1 MEFRF
6 RQTFRALK
14 SRNYRLI
21 FIGSLISFI
30 GTWMQM
36 VAVGWLVY
44 RLTNSPFML
53 GMVGFISQIPAF
65 AVAPF
70 GGVIADRLDRRKVL
84 LLTQTLSMIQALL
97 LAFFIFTG
105 TITVW
110 HVLVLSF
117 TLGLV
122 TAFDMPTSQAFMIEV
137 VEKKEDLINVIA
149 LNSSLVNVGRL
160 VGPAIAGVI
169 IAAYGEGICFLV
181 NGLSYLAIIYTLLII
196 TIKPIGKRPTEMKVL
211 TEIREAVGYAWRF
224 KPIRDILGLLS
235 VMSLVGMPYIL
246 LMPVFARDVLHG
258 GPQTLGLLMAASG
271 LGALLAGLYL
281 ASRKSVLGLE
291 RRAAQAA
298 GLFGAGILVFSFSR
312 SAWLSAFI
320 IFLTGFAMLIQMA
333 GSNTILQLIVD
344 ERMRGRVMSLFSM
357 AFLGMAPFGSL
368 LSGIVADR
376 IGAPHTLAICGLL
389 CVLNGVAFAYR
400 LPSLRKQIHPVYSKL
415 GIIPQIS
422 TGLQTSAALTRP
434 PETL

>member
-1 MEFRF
+1 MTSRF
-6 RQTFRALK
+6 GQTFRALK

-21 FIGSLISFI
+21 FIGSVISFV

-65 AVAPF
+65 AIAPF

-84 LLTQTLSMIQALL
+84 LLTQALSMIQAFS

-105 TITVW
+105 TITVG

-122 TAFDMPTSQAFMIEV
+122 MAFDMPASQAFMIEV
-137 VEKKEDLINVIA
+137 VEKKEDLSNVIA

-160 VGPAIAGVI
+160 AGPAIAGVL
-169 IAAYGEGICFLV
+169 IALYGEGVCFLV
-181 NGLSYLAIIYTLLII
+181 NGLSYLAIIYALLII
-196 TIKPIGKRPTEMKVL
+196 KLTPRERRPSDKNVL
-211 TEIREAVGYAWRF
+211 GEIREAVGSAWRF
-224 KPIRDILGLLS
+224 TPIRDILGLLC

-246 LMPVFARDVLHG
+246 LMPVFARDVLGG
-258 GPQTLGLLMAASG
+258 GPQTLGMLMAASG
-271 LGALLAGLYL
+271 LGALCGGLYL

-291 RRAAQAA
+291 KIAALAS
-298 GLFGAGILVFSFSR
+298 GLFGVGIFVFSFSR
-312 SAWLSAFI
+312 SVGLSSLI
-320 IFLTGFAMLIQMA
+320 IFLTGFAMLVQMA
-333 GSNTILQLIVD
+333 GSNTILQTIVED
-344 ERMRGRVMSLFSM
+344 KMRGRVMSLFSM

-368 LSGIVADR
+368 FSGILAHQ
-376 IGAPHTLAICGLL
+376 IGAPNTIALCGAA
-389 CVLNGVAFAYR
+389 CVLNGVIFTYR
-400 LPSLRKQIHPVYSKL
+400 LPSLREHIHPVYAKM

-422 TGLQTSAALTRP
+422 AGLQASTGSTRP
-434 PETL
+434 PEIV

>member
-291 RRAAQAA
+291 RRAAQGPRA
-298 GLFGAGILVFSFSR
+298 LGAGILVFSFSR

-376 IGAPHTLAICGLL
+376 IGAPHALAICGLL

-422 TGLQTSAALTRP
+422 TGLQASAALTRP

>member
-21 FIGSLISFI
+21 FIGSVISFV

>member
-1 MEFRF
+1 MPTRF
-6 RQTFRALK
+6 SQTFRALK

-21 FIGSLISFI
+21 FIGSIISFV

-65 AVAPF
+65 AVAPY

-97 LAFFIFTG
+97 LAYFIFTG

-122 TAFDMPTSQAFMIEV
+122 TAFDMPASQAFMIEV
-137 VEKKEDLINVIA
+137 VEKKEDLSNVIA

-160 VGPAIAGVI
+160 AGPAIAGVI
-169 IAAYGEGICFLV
+169 IAVYGEGICFLV
-181 NGLSYLAIIYTLLII
+181 NGLSYFAIIFALLII
-196 TIKPIGKRPTEMKVL
+196 KVKPRARRLIDKNALG
-211 TEIREAVGYAWRF
+211 EIREAVGYAWRF
-224 KPIRDILGLLS
+224 TPIRDILGLLS

-246 LMPVFARDVLHG
+246 LMPVFARDVLRG
-258 GPQTLGLLMAASG
+258 GPQTLGVLMAASG
-271 LGALLAGLYL
+271 LGALIGGLYL
-281 ASRKSVLGLE
+281 ASRKNVLGLE
-291 RRAAQAA
+291 KGAAIAA
-298 GLFGAGILVFSFSR
+298 GLFGIGIFIFSFSR
-312 SAWLSAFI
+312 SFWLSVLI

-333 GSNTILQLIVD
+333 GSNTILQTIVED
-344 ERMRGRVMSLFSM
+344 KMRGRVMSLFSM

-368 LSGIVADR
+368 LSGIAADR
-376 IGAPHTLAICGLL
+376 IGAPYTLAICGLL

-400 LPSLRKQIHPVYSKL
+400 LPSLRKQIHPVYAKM
-415 GIIPQIS
+415 GIMPEIS
-422 TGLQTSAALTRP
+422 AGLQATTGLTRP
-434 PETL
+434 PEVI